1 MQWAPPISGVCAN
14 LDARWAG
21 RVYFHT
27 WPPCDLRPRART
39 LSKNLASRLLVP
51 DLLAASAKGL
61 VPKVDQSVLLTLKL
75 IVQVVTNMGDNILII
90 QDITLWRGIQS
101 NPVTHYCKEPFL
113 H

>member
-1 MQWAPPISGVCAN
+1 MQWAPPISGVCAD

-21 RVYFHT
+21 RVYFDT

-61 VPKVDQSVLLTLKL
+61 VPKVDQSMLLTLKL
-75 IVQVVTNMGDNILII
+75 IVQVFAYMGDNVLII
-90 QDITLWRGIQS
+90 QDITLWRRI
-101 NPVTHYCKEPFL
+101 
-113 H
+113 